1 MSGHLRDAD
10 DGGGSEIADGARHGE
25 AAGVASHGTDLFA
38 ALAHAPQARAGVR
51 EANRLE
57 RVVGVVIARQAGEG
71 RGGVVVRGGGGSLFI
86 AAFLDEERAAV
97 ARVRGDDVEV
107 GSGWAATE
115 MEEHDA
121 RRGSAPGGAAGPREA
136 RAARPAAL
144 EGSLDRLER
153 GDTRRLEERL
163 GLVRAA
169 LEERGEH
176 ATLGV
181 RGRGG
186 VDVAVEHRETRQE
199 VAGGLRAAALA
210 RGGGRRSTHVGLSDE
225 FVLALER
232 RRLHGKHR
240 GAAAGD
246 PAAHSQTT
254 AHGRHIDRDRPARDR
269 PARRRV
275 RRPTEG
281 DREPDAE
288 SAVFGY
294 YTREFGCPGCRLL
307 YDLFAMVDDV
317 VAAR

>member
-1 MSGHLRDAD
+1 MTWPSNTAKHAKRSLEVSAPRRLR
-10 DGGGSEIADGARHGE
+10 
-25 AAGVASHGTDLFA
+25 
-38 ALAHAPQARAGVR
+38 
-51 EANRLE
+51 
-57 RVVGVVIARQAGEG
+57 
-71 RGGVVVRGGGGSLFI
+71 
-86 AAFLDEERAAV
+86 AV
-97 ARVRGDDVEV
+97 ADV
-107 GSGWAATE
+107 
-115 MEEHDA
+115 D
-121 RRGSAPGGAAGPREA
+121 RRTSGSAM
-136 RAARPAAL
+136 
-144 EGSLDRLER
+144 
-153 GDTRRLEERL
+153 
-163 GLVRAA
+163 V
-169 LEERGEH
+169 
-176 ATLGV
+176 
-181 RGRGG
+181 
-186 VDVAVEHRETRQE
+186 
-199 VAGGLRAAALA
+199 
-210 RGGGRRSTHVGLSDE
+210 
-225 FVLALER
+225 VLALER

>member
-1 MSGHLRDAD
+1 MTWPSNTAK
-10 DGGGSEIADGARHGE
+10 
-25 AAGVASHGTDLFA
+25 
-38 ALAHAPQARAGVR
+38 HAKRS
-51 EANRLE
+51 LE
-57 RVVGVVIARQAGEG
+57 V
-71 RGGVVVRGGGGSLFI
+71 
-86 AAFLDEERAAV
+86 
-97 ARVRGDDVEV
+97 
-107 GSGWAATE
+107 
-115 MEEHDA
+115 
-121 RRGSAPGGAAGPREA
+121 SAP
-136 RAARPAAL
+136 
-144 EGSLDRLER
+144 
-153 GDTRRLEERL
+153 RRL
-163 GLVRAA
+163 RA
-169 LEERGEH
+169 R
-176 ATLGV
+176 
-181 RGRGG
+181 
-186 VDVAVEHRETRQE
+186 
-199 VAGGLRAAALA
+199 
-210 RGGGRRSTHVGLSDE
+210 GGRRSMHVGLSDGE